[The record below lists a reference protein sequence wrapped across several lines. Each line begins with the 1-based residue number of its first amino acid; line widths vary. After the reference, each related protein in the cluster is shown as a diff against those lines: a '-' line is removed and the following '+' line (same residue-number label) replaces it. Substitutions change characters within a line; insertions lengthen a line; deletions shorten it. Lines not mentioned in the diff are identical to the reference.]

1 VRIEERPN
9 PPIPAETSRP
19 AHNASPPGRF
29 RALTG
34 GRTPLD
40 GPEAAR
46 HLARAWRETFG
57 KDPSP
62 RALGILWAQ
71 WALETG
77 RGRSMH
83 GNNFGGLKGVGPE
96 GGSAVLATREGFGS
110 TETRIRSRFRAY
122 ETPEAGARDYVQT
135 LADRYPE
142 ALAAA
147 AKGDAD
153 GFVRGLEQRRYF
165 TADPAEYRRG
175 IGALLREYETR
186 GPAGCRPLSIETP
199 GPALDLLLWTLARAT
214 AKKAG

>member
-1 VRIEERPN
+1 MRIEERPN
-9 PPIPAETSRP
+9 PPVPAETSRP
-19 AHNASPPGRF
+19 AQNPTAPGRF
-29 RALTG
+29 RALAG

-40 GPEAAR
+40 GPQAAR
-46 HLARAWRETFG
+46 HLAQAWRETFG
-57 KDPSP
+57 KDPSA

-83 GNNFGGLKGVGPE
+83 GNNFGGLKGRAPD
-96 GGSAVLATREGFGS
+96 GGSAVLATREGFGAN
-110 TETRIRSRFRAY
+110 ETRIQSRFRAY
-122 ETPEAGARDYVQT
+122 DSPEAGARDYVQT

-175 IGALLREYETR
+175 IRALLGEYETK
-186 GPAGCRPLSIETP
+186 GPAGGQPLSIETP
-199 GPALDLLLWTLARAT
+199 SPALDLLLWTLARAT